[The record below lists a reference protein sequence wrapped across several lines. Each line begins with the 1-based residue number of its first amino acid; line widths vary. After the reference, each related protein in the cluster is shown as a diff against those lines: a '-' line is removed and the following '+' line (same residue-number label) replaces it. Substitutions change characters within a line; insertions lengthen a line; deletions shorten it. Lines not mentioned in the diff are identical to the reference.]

1 MTQKARKGLGR
12 GLSSLLGE
20 DKTAAQNT
28 AAGKTLGSDGQQKL
42 PIAFLKPN
50 RWQPRYRFDDSAVE
64 ELADSLAEHGI
75 IQPILVRKLGAD
87 DYEIIAGERRWRA
100 AQKAGLHDV
109 PVVIRDLT
117 DEESLELAIIEN
129 IQRESLTAV
138 EEAKGYKRLM
148 DDFKHT
154 QEKVS
159 QMVGK
164 SRSHVANL
172 LRLLSLPSS
181 VQDLVDEG
189 DLSMGHA
196 RALIGHANAASLA
209 KEIVKKGLNVRQTEA
224 LVKPTAG
231 TGKSGSTLKA
241 AAGTEKDAD
250 TRALER
256 DLTDALGLAVEIN
269 HKGEA
274 GQLIISYKTLEQLD
288 DVLEKLNPSN
298 Y

>member
-1 MTQKARKGLGR
+1 MTQKGRKGLGR

-28 AAGKTLGSDGQQKL
+28 AAGKALGGDGQQKL

-50 RWQPRYRFDDSAVE
+50 RWQPRYRFDDAAVE

-75 IQPILVRKLGAD
+75 IQPILVRKLGSD

-109 PVVIRDLT
+109 PVVIRDLS

-189 DLSMGHA
+189 SLSMGHA
-196 RALIGHANAASLA
+196 RALIGHANASSLA

-224 LVKPTAG
+224 LVKPANEG
-231 TGKSGSTLKA
+231 GKTKQNLKR

-256 DLTDALGLAVEIN
+256 DLTEALGLSVEIN
-269 HKGEA
+269 HKGES
-274 GQLIISYKTLEQLD
+274 GQLIITYKTLEQLD

-298 Y
+298 F